1 MEYLS
6 KRFPL
11 ATQTVLNNL
20 DDQSLTQIKEASR
33 EIEGFLS
40 NERFYWIRII
50 RKHTKNFKGFEE
62 SWNEAIRKMPVD
74 FIKQLAIAVQKF
86 FQSHFFEELAPWI
99 NQVTSS
105 LKRSRNEVEEYSI
118 SNLEDQY
125 FAREVKGFYKS
136 NPFKGLTPLHIAVA
150 QG

>member
-33 EIEGFLS
+33 EIEGFLN

-50 RKHTKNFKGFEE
+50 RKHIKNFKGFEE

-86 FQSHFFEELAPWI
+86 FQSHFFVELAPWI
-99 NQVTSS
+99 NQVTTSTS
-105 LKRSRNEVEEYSI
+105 YS
-118 SNLEDQY
+118 
-125 FAREVKGFYKS
+125 
-136 NPFKGLTPLHIAVA
+136 GLCRRDKK
-150 QG
+150 QS